1 MRVLLYVKMKGK
13 WWMIKKIKLFK
24 NYLQAKSSADI
35 VQLYPALGY
44 YVLLCMLFFQLQWY
58 TQDSWEASNMYVPP
72 SPVPRE
78 HIDNMAQL
86 EDGITFVT
94 AYFDLG
100 TFKKGSIA
108 FKYFGKQNYKNWMTA
123 FSKLNNSVILFTDS
137 LEIEILFRNLRK
149 QFPSHMTRI
158 INIQQDSLW
167 SFKLAPQI
175 KQIYAQPGYPHYPPN
190 TVNEKYSCAMHV
202 KYEALEMV
210 IRQKQYKTKQLA
222 WIDIGYFRDKETKPF
237 TLEIPPDLKKDHI
250 AFMQIDKFEEG
261 LLPLD
266 IIGDN
271 MVWIAGGMFLGQ
283 PDYLLTFIAD
293 YRRTVESLIVD
304 KMMSTDQQV
313 LYIMYSKNTKV
324 RARVPIQVYYHI
336 CRCDWFFLGSI
347 CRYTWEKK
355 HWHRPPVG
363 YFGALAL

>member
-1 MRVLLYVKMKGK
+1 
-13 WWMIKKIKLFK
+13 
-24 NYLQAKSSADI
+24 
-35 VQLYPALGY
+35 
-44 YVLLCMLFFQLQWY
+44 
-58 TQDSWEASNMYVPP
+58 
-72 SPVPRE
+72 
-78 HIDNMAQL
+78 MAQL

-100 TFKKGSIA
+100 TFQKGIILTDLS
-108 FKYFGKQNYKNWMTA
+108 YGKHTYIDWMTA
-123 FSKLNNSVILFTDS
+123 FSKFNNSVILFTDS
-137 LEIEILFRNLRK
+137 SDVATLFQILRK

-175 KQIYAQPGYPHYPPN
+175 KQIYAQLGYPYYSPN
-190 TVNEKYSCAMHV
+190 TINEKYSCAMHV

-210 IRQKQYKTKQLA
+210 IRQKQYKTKHLA
-222 WIDIGYFRDKETKPF
+222 WIDIGYFRDKETKTF

-250 AFMQIDKFEEG
+250 AFMQNKKFEKG

-271 MVWIAGGMFLGQ
+271 MVWLAGGMFLGQ

-293 YRRTVESLIVD
+293 YRRTVESLIAD
-304 KMMSTDQQV
+304 NLMSTDQQV